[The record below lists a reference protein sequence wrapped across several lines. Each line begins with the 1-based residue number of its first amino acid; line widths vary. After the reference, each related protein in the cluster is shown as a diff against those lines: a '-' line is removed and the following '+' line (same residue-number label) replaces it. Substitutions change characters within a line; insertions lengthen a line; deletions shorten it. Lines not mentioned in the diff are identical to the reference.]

1 MVKKLIKYDF
11 MSYLRILLPVQ
22 LIVIG
27 VALINRIIQ
36 FFEPPLT
43 QNGYGVDT
51 GSSAIYNS
59 IFVSSLVLYI
69 ISIAVCLLIT
79 IIISVVRFY
88 QGMYSSEGYLN
99 HTLPVTA
106 SQHIWAKLLTSLLF
120 YLGSLFAVFISFM
133 IITAGDLNIEIF
145 KAAFYLLGKAFNSYG
160 ANIALYIIEGIIVL
174 LLSVTAMYLKLYCCL
189 SVGQLAKKRKI
200 LLAFGVFFGIYVVK
214 QIIATVFIATAAVN
228 YVFFESISEWISDNG
243 IAFIHILLCG
253 SIVFYAVLSLVYF
266 LINKYL
272 MSKKLNLA

>member
-51 GSSAIYNS
+51 GSSAVYNS

-69 ISIAVCLLIT
+69 ISLVVCLLIT
-79 IIISVVRFY
+79 VILSVVRFY

-106 SQHIWAKLLTSLLF
+106 AQHIWAKLLTSMLF
-120 YLGSLFAVFISFM
+120 YLGSLFAVFLSFM
-133 IITAGDLNIEIF
+133 IITAGDLNTEIF
-145 KAAFYLLGKAFNSYG
+145 KAGFYVLGKAFNSYG
-160 ANIALYIIEGIIVL
+160 ANIALYILEGIIVL
-174 LLSVTAMYLKLYCCL
+174 LLSLTAMYLKLYCCL

-214 QIIATVFIATAAVN
+214 QIIATIFITVAAVN
-228 YVFFESISEWISDNG
+228 NELMERISEWISDNG
-243 IAFIHILLCG
+243 IAFIHIMLCG
-253 SIVFYAVLSLVYF
+253 AIVFYAVLSLVYF
-266 LINKYL
+266 LINRYL

>member
-1 MVKKLIKYDF
+1 MVRKLIKYDF

-36 FFEPPLT
+36 LFEPPLT
-43 QNGYGVDT
+43 ESGT
-51 GSSAIYNS
+51 GSSTIYNS
-59 IFVSSLVLYI
+59 IFTSSLILYI

-79 IIISVVRFY
+79 IVISVVRFY

-99 HTLPVTA
+99 HTLPVTPT
-106 SQHIWAKLLTSLLF
+106 QHIWAKLLTSMLF
-120 YLGSLFAVFISFM
+120 FVGSLLAVFISFM

-145 KAAFYLLGKAFNSYG
+145 KAAFYLLGKAFNAYG
-160 ANIALYIIEGIIVL
+160 SNVALYIVEGVILVL
-174 LLSVTAMYLKLYCCL
+174 LTCSAMYLKLYCCL

-200 LLAFGVFFGIYVVK
+200 LLAFGVYFGIYVLK
-214 QIIATVFIATAAVN
+214 QIIATVFITTAAVN
-228 YVFFESISEWISDNG
+228 FELIDIIADWISING
-243 IAFIHILLCG
+243 TASIHISLCG
-253 SIVFYAVLSLVYF
+253 GIVIYAILSVVYF

-272 MSKKLNLA
+272 MSKKLNLT

>member
-36 FFEPPLT
+36 LFEPPLT

-51 GSSAIYNS
+51 GSSAVYNS

-69 ISIAVCLLIT
+69 ISIVVCLLIT
-79 IIISVVRFY
+79 VILSVVRFY
-88 QGMYSSEGYLN
+88 QGMYSGEGYLN

-106 SQHIWAKLLTSLLF
+106 SQHIWAKLLTSMLF
-120 YLGSLFAVFISFM
+120 YLGSLFAVFLSFM
-133 IITAGDLNIEIF
+133 VITFGDVNIEVF
-145 KAAFYLLGKAFNSYG
+145 KAAFYLLDKAFNSYG
-160 ANIALYIIEGIIVL
+160 ANIALYIVEVVIL
-174 LLSVTAMYLKLYCCL
+174 ALSAATAMYLKLYCCL

-200 LLAFGVFFGIYVVK
+200 LLAFGVYFGIYVVK
-214 QIIATVFIATAAVN
+214 QIIATVFIATVAVN
-228 YVFFESISEWISDNG
+228 FDLIDRIGEWISVNG

-253 SIVFYAVLSLVYF
+253 AIVFYAVLSLVYF

>member
-43 QNGYGVDT
+43 KTGYGFEVGT
-51 GSSAIYNS
+51 SAVYNS
-59 IFVSSLVLYI
+59 IFISSLVLYI
-69 ISIAVCLLIT
+69 ISIVVCLLIT
-79 IIISVVRFY
+79 VILSVVRFY

-106 SQHIWAKLLTSLLF
+106 AQHIWAKLLTSMLF

-145 KAAFYLLGKAFNSYG
+145 KAGFYLLGKAFNSYG
-160 ANIALYIIEGIIVL
+160 ANIALYILEGVILL

-200 LLAFGVFFGIYVVK
+200 LLAFGVYFGIYVVK
-214 QIIATVFIATAAVN
+214 QIIATIFITIAAVN
-228 YVFFESISEWISDNG
+228 NELMERISEWISDNG
-243 IAFIHILLCG
+243 IAFIHIMLCG
-253 SIVFYAVLSLVYF
+253 GIIFYAVLSLVYF

>member
-1 MVKKLIKYDF
+1 MVRKLIKYDF

-22 LIVIG
+22 LILIG
-27 VALINRIIQ
+27 IALINRIIQ
-36 FFEPPLT
+36 LFEPPLAE
-43 QNGYGVDT
+43 NGA
-51 GSSAIYNS
+51 GSSSIYSS
-59 IFVSSLVLYI
+59 IFTSSLVLYI

-79 IIISVVRFY
+79 VIISVVRFY

-106 SQHIWAKLLTSLLF
+106 AQHIWAKLLTSMLF
-120 YLGSLFAVFISFM
+120 SVGSLFAVFLSFM
-133 IITAGDLNIEIF
+133 VITLGDVNIEVF
-145 KAAFYLLGKAFNSYG
+145 KAGFYVLDKAFNSYG
-160 ANIALYIIEGIIVL
+160 ANIALYIIEGVVLL

-200 LLAFGVFFGIYVVK
+200 LLAFGVYFGIYVVK
-214 QIIATVFIATAAVN
+214 QIIATVFIATVAVN
-228 YVFFESISEWISDNG
+228 YELMERIGEWISDNG

-253 SIVFYAVLSLVYF
+253 AIVFYAVLSLVYF